1 MSHCEAPEKQI
12 RQAIDLLDQN
22 GVADRI
28 RIAFDE
34 WNLRGWHHPGFPGG
48 GGDRL
53 DLIRERDEND
63 LNQTYT
69 MADAVFSASFLNSC
83 LRNAAHVQMACM
95 APVVNVRGPLY
106 VHPKGIVKRTTFH
119 VLRMYSDLLE
129 DNVLDGSATSDPLD
143 TGSGVVPALDAVTT
157 CSSDRKRFAL
167 ALINRDPERTAQW
180 QVNLRG
186 FDSRQEL
193 RITVLSGKSTDSF
206 NDVEHPN
213 QVVPEKVSHQTAGSP
228 LLSPPHSV
236 SVVQFS
242 V

>member
-1 MSHCEAPEKQI
+1 
-12 RQAIDLLDQN
+12 
-22 GVADRI
+22 
-28 RIAFDE
+28 
-34 WNLRGWHHPGFPGG
+34 
-48 GGDRL
+48 
-53 DLIRERDEND
+53 
-63 LNQTYT
+63 
-69 MADAVFSASFLNSC
+69 
-83 LRNAAHVQMACM
+83 
-95 APVVNVRGPLY
+95 
-106 VHPKGIVKRTTFH
+106 
-119 VLRMYSDLLE
+119 MYSDLLE
-129 DNVLDGSATSDPLD
+129 ENVLDSAAASDPLD